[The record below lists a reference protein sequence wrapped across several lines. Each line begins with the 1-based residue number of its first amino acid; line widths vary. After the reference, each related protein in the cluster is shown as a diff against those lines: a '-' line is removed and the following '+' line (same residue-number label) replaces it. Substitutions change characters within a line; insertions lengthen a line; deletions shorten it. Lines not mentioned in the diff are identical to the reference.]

1 MATVVHAPR
10 VLDDFERI
18 VDHPRA
24 HEVDAA
30 EARVDA
36 ILQAIEVLGT
46 SPEIGRP
53 VGEGVRELVIGR
65 GAHGYVARYR
75 YLDRLDTVVVL
86 AVRGQRERPFDE
98 PGRPAPGPGG
108 EAT

>member
-18 VDHPRA
+18 VDHLRA
-24 HEVDAA
+24 HEV
-30 EARVDA
+30 EATESRVER
-36 ILQAIEVLGT
+36 ILSALALLES

-75 YLDRLDTVVVL
+75 YLEPIDTVLVL
-86 AVRGQRERPFDE
+86 AVRAQRERPFE
-98 PGRPAPGPGG
+98 PPR
-108 EAT
+108 

>member
-18 VDHPRA
+18 VDHLRA
-24 HEVDAA
+24 HEVEAA
-30 EARVDA
+30 ESRVER
-36 ILQAIEVLGT
+36 ILSALALLES

-75 YLDRLDTVVVL
+75 YLEPIDTVLVL
-86 AVRGQRERPFDE
+86 AVRAQRERPFE
-98 PGRPAPGPGG
+98 PPR
-108 EAT
+108 